1 MSPPTEAQL
10 ECELLRDELRESES
24 RNDGLEETIA
34 ELTEELEASEQRYN
48 RLASTITL
56 IAKGV
61 PSVAEYAE
69 LMKACEAASE
79 YLRDTPGVDLS
90 LIGPVSVMQTAIAAF
105 GPPFV
110 TRKPGEP
117 TQEPVYKPILDEPPE
132 VTVWRMRDGGEPTQE
147 PDDES

>member
-10 ECELLRDELRESES
+10 ECERLRDDLRESES

-69 LMKACEAASE
+69 LMKACERVMEVCHFVRPERSCDAAREPE
-79 YLRDTPGVDLS
+79 YGEATRTIES
-90 LIGPVSVMQTAIAAF
+90 AIAAF
-105 GPPFV
+105 GPPYV
-110 TRKPGEP
+110 TRK
-117 TQEPVYKPILDEPPE
+117 
-132 VTVWRMRDGGEPTQE
+132 PTQE
-147 PDDES
+147 PDDEH